1 MAKQRTI
8 NLVEEQGLEIFLN
21 LEVKNQER
29 IMKQAGE
36 PQKDFKILEQKI
48 IMRTESSKSKHCFM
62 SYFSTCMY
70 VCTFITTTI
79 SLVSKG
85 NAVCTFT
92 KLVIFILHI
101 QI

>member
-36 PQKDFKILEQKI
+36 PQKDFKILE
-48 IMRTESSKSKHCFM
+48 
-62 SYFSTCMY
+62 
-70 VCTFITTTI
+70 
-79 SLVSKG
+79 
-85 NAVCTFT
+85 
-92 KLVIFILHI
+92 
-101 QI
+101 